1 MCVCVL
7 LRVCVCSGVVLLDAA
22 RSIARCPCVASATSA
37 CVYVCLV
44 RVGGAEVDSR
54 VCVWGG
60 CHRVMAVCF
69 RHARAG
75 RWSDC
80 ASVAC
85 VVGGLCRVRSCIL
98 ERLVVWV

>member
-1 MCVCVL
+1 MCVC

-22 RSIARCPCVASATSA
+22 RSIASVSVCGSATSA

-80 ASVAC
+80 GPGAC
-85 VVGGLCRVRSCIL
+85 VGCRAWLVSCS
-98 ERLVVWV
+98 VMHS